1 MRFAEAVVRG
11 SIQLEALPDLVRAFP
26 TWLGVTR
33 FTRTRSQPLA
43 EGTFCRPVYIGTV
56 SRTVMTR
63 PPITSGQSL
72 ASAVATAMLAAS
84 LIVWVRAKREA
95 ARSWRTSDTQTV
107 TSLRGDLELDRHSG
121 KRMGRVVTLSHRE
134 RHGTAKDRPEVD
146 DVIPVRVRE

>member
-95 ARSWRTSDTQTV
+95 ARSGGRPTPRQSRRYGAIWSSIATP
-107 TSLRGDLELDRHSG
+107 GSG
-121 KRMGRVVTLSHRE
+121 WDE
-134 RHGTAKDRPEVD
+134 
-146 DVIPVRVRE
+146 